1 MTVRAKF
8 VEILPRHRRALEML
22 ASIALD
28 AKRDIFGCIGFPALR
43 DEDDVF
49 TLEQIVD
56 PLLVRGLIEDLTG
69 TEMGDSGKY
78 FVRITPLGAFCLGVG
93 LMLRD
98 ARKSTPE
105 EMKKYLTPIEGDVAI
120 PRPAFNNPH
129 DPNEEREA
137 II

>member
-1 MTVRAKF
+1 MAVRAQF
-8 VEILPRHRRALEML
+8 MELIPRHRRALEML
-22 ASIALD
+22 AGIALD

-43 DEDDVF
+43 DQDDVF

-69 TEMGDSGKY
+69 TEMQESGKY
-78 FVRITPLGAFCLGVG
+78 FVRITPLGSFCLGLG

-105 EMKKYLTPIEGDVAI
+105 EMKKYLTPEAGDVVI

-129 DPNEEREA
+129 DPNEEQEA
-137 II
+137 IA